1 MRKYLIVFCVL
12 WFAFSSVGFAI
23 GQDDFIIKSRLFKG
37 TEQDKNE
44 DSDVVVS
51 LFSVPVLVPFH
62 PNYIQLEKI
71 NIHRL
76 KRDLQKIYKIE
87 NIDHLA
93 SGLMIWDGS
102 KNRINGIVMV
112 KESTYPLFFSP
123 SMLEEGNLNLRVQ
136 VSRPRDA
143 SGHPQAEGDILDT
156 EMVMR
161 LDTPYVLGFPSG
173 GQKFFLAISVAK
185 KEAGKFGKDEYSQA
199 SPDQDMPQIPM
210 PIKKLI
216 PTYPSQLKQE
226 GIGGKVILEVII
238 DKQGTV
244 TQVTTLSS
252 DHPQL
257 SQSASSALE
266 QWEFAPI
273 MKKNK
278 PISAKFPV
286 IVEFKSNDESGE
298 K

>member
-1 MRKYLIVFCVL
+1 MRKYSALICIL
-12 WFAFSSVGFAI
+12 WFAFSSVVFAI
-23 GQDDFIIKSRLFKG
+23 DQDDFIIKSRLFKG
-37 TEQDKNE
+37 TEQDTSD

-51 LFSVPVLVPFH
+51 LFSVPVLVPYH

-87 NIDHLA
+87 NIHHLA
-93 SGLMIWDGS
+93 SGLMIWDGNKKS
-102 KNRINGIVMV
+102 MNGIILV
-112 KESTYPLFFSP
+112 KESSYPLFFSP
-123 SMLEEGNLNLRVQ
+123 TMLEEGNLNLRVQ

-143 SGHPQAEGDILDT
+143 SSHPRAEGDLLDT

-161 LDTPYVLGFPSG
+161 VDTPYVLGFPSG
-173 GQKFFLAISVAK
+173 GQKFFLAISIAK
-185 KEAGKFGKDEYSQA
+185 KEAGKFEKEEYSQA
-199 SPDQDMPQIPM
+199 SPDQDIPQTPM
-210 PIKKLI
+210 PVKKLI
-216 PTYPSQLKQE
+216 PIYPPQLKQE
-226 GIGGKVILEVII
+226 GIGGKVILEIII
-238 DKQGTV
+238 DKQGRV
-244 TQVTTLSS
+244 TQVIILSS

-266 QWEFAPI
+266 QWEFVPI

-286 IVEFKSNDESGE
+286 IVEFKSNDGPSE

>member
-51 LFSVPVLVPFH
+51 LFSVPVLVPYH

-123 SMLEEGNLNLRVQ
+123 SMLEEGI
-136 VSRPRDA
+136 
-143 SGHPQAEGDILDT
+143 HK
-156 EMVMR
+156 
-161 LDTPYVLGFPSG
+161 
-173 GQKFFLAISVAK
+173 QK
-185 KEAGKFGKDEYSQA
+185 E
-199 SPDQDMPQIPM
+199 
-210 PIKKLI
+210 
-216 PTYPSQLKQE
+216 TYWIQKWS
-226 GIGGKVILEVII
+226 
-238 DKQGTV
+238 
-244 TQVTTLSS
+244 
-252 DHPQL
+252 
-257 SQSASSALE
+257 
-266 QWEFAPI
+266 
-273 MKKNK
+273 
-278 PISAKFPV
+278 
-286 IVEFKSNDESGE
+286 
-298 K
+298 